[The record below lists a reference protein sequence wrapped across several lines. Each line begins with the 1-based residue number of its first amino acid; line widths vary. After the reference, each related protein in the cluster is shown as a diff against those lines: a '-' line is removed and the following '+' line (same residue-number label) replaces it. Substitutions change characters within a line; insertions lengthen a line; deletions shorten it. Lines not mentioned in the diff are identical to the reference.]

1 MRRRH
6 QSANLSDLSCSDI
19 SNRSLR
25 ITSYKARLPLSG
37 VRQQSI
43 LLVENQILRSTFR
56 KLQNVIIPQTH
67 RDVKAEHQTT
77 TERVRRLSDI
87 SRFYGLEY
95 SRNQPE
101 TNISEKV
108 VEPGHV
114 KDERRENEAL
124 KLAVKQ
130 LTRLISNI
138 RISLNLLRDE
148 YTVLRVRLV
157 RFARR
162 WNLSFL
168 PSICFQDLVSVY
180 LRAGYYPVGLTP
192 GEIKNL
198 PVETASAAL
207 LQEHCCICMCPF
219 ESQVKRLPCNHRFHV
234 RCVDQWLELRNSCP
248 LCVRKV
254 LIL

>member
-1 MRRRH
+1 MHRHH
-6 QSANLSDLSCSDI
+6 QSANLSACSFSDI
-19 SNRSLR
+19 SNRSLS
-25 ITSYKARLPLSG
+25 IANIKARVPSPG
-37 VRQQSI
+37 VRQHSI
-43 LLVENQILRSTFR
+43 LPIENQILRSTFR

-67 RDVKAEHQTT
+67 RDIKAEHQAT
-77 TERVRRLSDI
+77 TERVRRLIDI

-95 SRNQPE
+95 IHSQPE

-108 VEPGHV
+108 VEPGQD
-114 KDERRENEAL
+114 KDERRENQAL

-130 LTRLISNI
+130 LTLLISNI
-138 RISLNLLRDE
+138 RISLHSLKDE
-148 YTVLRVRLV
+148 YTVLRVTLV

-180 LRAGYYPVGLTP
+180 LRVGYCPVGLTP
-192 GEIKNL
+192 GEIKNI

-207 LQEHCCICMCPF
+207 LKEHCCICMCPF
-219 ESQVKRLPCNHRFHV
+219 ESRVKRLPCSHRFHV
-234 RCVDQWLELRNSCP
+234 DCVDQWLELRNSCP